1 MGSVTLSMKN
11 FIQNV
16 TERAIPL
23 AIHWDITWLCDH
35 KCVHCYLTDRKQPE
49 LTLSECI
56 EVLDQLASAGT
67 MTILFSGG
75 DPFIRKDA
83 LDIFRAAR
91 ERGFDV
97 RLNTHGNFIDD
108 KKADALAE
116 MGVSRVS
123 MSLYSVVPEH
133 HEAITLIPG
142 SCNKTIAAAQRLIDR
157 DVIVN
162 FKTPLTTHNRL
173 SYRTVGALARE
184 IGASWELDAHIAPD
198 DQSDF
203 DLCKVGAGRADRIL
217 AMMHEM
223 DALRDEVVGVSELPD
238 TPSTNRTC
246 SAGTAFGHISPDG
259 RLFPCINWRDE
270 IGDLRETSFAE
281 LWADSPKVQAQRT
294 IRRASYLVDCEGCS
308 FHGKC
313 NYCPGLSHAEK
324 GEPGRRSAEVCE
336 RTHLI
341 MSAIDRMNQLRISGE
356 PVPDP
361 DSKEART
368 LMETPTFADEQWERR
383 KAGIMGRDE
392 VRLSNLIQIDDPLA
406 RVL

>member
-1 MGSVTLSMKN
+1 MTVNLKT
-11 FIQNV
+11 FVQNV
-16 TERAIPL
+16 TERSIPL

-35 KCVHCYLTDRKQPE
+35 KCVHCYLTDRRQPE
-49 LTLSECI
+49 LKLHECI
-56 EVLDQLASAGT
+56 EVLDQLARAGT

-133 HEAITLIPG
+133 HEAITLIKG
-142 SCNKTIAAAQRLIDR
+142 SCNKTIAAARRLIDR

-162 FKTPLTTHNRL
+162 FKTPLTVHNRL

-203 DLCKVGAGRADRIL
+203 DLCQIGAARGERIL

-270 IGDLRETSFAE
+270 IGSLRESSFEE
-281 LWADSPKVQAQRT
+281 LWAGSPKLHNQRK
-294 IRRASYLVDCEGCS
+294 IRRSSYLVDCEGCT

-313 NYCPGLSHAEK
+313 NYCPGLSHAES
-324 GEPGRRSAEVCE
+324 GNAGRRSAEVCE

-361 DSKEART
+361 GSEAAR
-368 LMETPTFADEQWERR
+368 LMMTEQTFADQQWERR

-392 VRLSNLIQIDDPLA
+392 AKMSQLIQIREPQASA
-406 RVL
+406 R